1 MRSLSSA
8 NAWTKAGCPNGEP
21 RTTTPR
27 WASGLSP
34 RYALSPSSAI
44 PGGAGSCFS
53 SDDPGLAQI
62 GRDAT
67 LVFCVLA
74 SPCEQASKTSTSKF
88 MFAGR
93 SARRGRRATT
103 HSECSAGVAKPPEVQ
118 AERAGRPHGGSCSV
132 RARARTCARSCRK
145 ALGSGPR
152 QPPVATAKTTMRQ
165 RGSARARGRFR
176 AACAVVRAEGRGL
189 G

>member
-53 SDDPGLAQI
+53 SNDPGLAQI

-74 SPCEQASKTSTSKF
+74 SPCEQASETSTSKF
-88 MFAGR
+88 MFAER
-93 SARRGRRATT
+93 SGRRGRRATT
-103 HSECSAGVAKPPEVQ
+103 HSECGAGVAKPPEVQ
-118 AERAGRPHGGSCSV
+118 AERW
-132 RARARTCARSCRK
+132 RARSSTHLCEELQEGSGFRAPATSCRDSENHE
-145 ALGSGPR
+145 AAAWERESSG
-152 QPPVATAKTTMRQ
+152 
-165 RGSARARGRFR
+165 
-176 AACAVVRAEGRGL
+176 
-189 G
+189 